1 MSPILKDIANQSFME
16 QVPDQNMN
24 QDNVT
29 PPPAAAPRAD
39 EPSKPAAYGSIL
51 GIVLIMAILVAGAF
65 YVWNERLETNEMPA
79 NGVRGEVLP
88 DGSMPTVEGA
98 AGIEE
103 GENGPVPQ

>member
-1 MSPILKDIANQSFME
+1 ME

-24 QDNVT
+24 QGSVT
-29 PPPAAAPRAD
+29 PMTNEPA
-39 EPSKPAAYGSIL
+39 KPTAFGSIL
-51 GIVLIMAILVAGAF
+51 GIVLIVAILVAGAF
-65 YVWNERLETNEMPA
+65 YVWNERLQTNQMPQ

-98 AGIEE
+98 ADIEE

>member
-1 MSPILKDIANQSFME
+1 ME

-29 PPPAAAPRAD
+29 PPAVPMAD
-39 EPSKPAAYGSIL
+39 EPAKPAAFGSIL
-51 GIVLIMAILVAGAF
+51 GIILIVAILVAGAF
-65 YVWNERLETNEMPA
+65 YVWNERLQTNEMPE

-98 AGIEE
+98 ADIEE